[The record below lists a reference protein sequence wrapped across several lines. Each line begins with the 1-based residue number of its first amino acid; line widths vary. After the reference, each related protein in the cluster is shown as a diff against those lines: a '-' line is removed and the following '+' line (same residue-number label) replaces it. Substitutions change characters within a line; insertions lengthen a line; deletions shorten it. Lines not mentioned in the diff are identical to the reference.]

1 MKTVSDFLLCVGA
14 ACLLVG
20 CQPRGSNEI
29 RDPQAMLDLLA
40 GAAGRE
46 NTRIVI
52 PPGIYRFCDTKVRV
66 VSVEGLRKSRIVA
79 DGVTVVLKT
88 GQSFKLNDCKD
99 VTLMGLTVD
108 FDPLPF
114 SQGKIMEIDPVGKS
128 ITVALEDGYPLPES
142 LPKESRLHYG
152 VYDPATAEP
161 RSLLHDGFPDVVPIG
176 ERTYKLARASNGFLF
191 DSLGR
196 PDGAQVGDRISLYNR
211 QNSALEV
218 RRGSRVHLDR
228 VSVFAAPGFAIWE
241 VEGEGDNHYSRCR
254 IMRKPGTTRLL
265 SGCADGFHSYQVRK
279 GPLIERCEFSD
290 MVDDTIAIH
299 GFFSVVLESPSP
311 RAVYVVAPFGQDFFP
326 GAAVSFHEMPHG
338 KLLAGAVVKSVEALP
353 AASLSKPVEEVHRS
367 FIEQRLNM
375 RSLPTTQAAL
385 KVELDRDIALPPGT
399 LVLISSSGQCG
410 SGAIIRNNTLRRGH
424 MRGVLVKADNV
435 LIENNR
441 FESTGASAILIQPEL
456 FYLEG
461 PVGRGVTIRGN
472 IITHCGW
479 KILNQRFAFPGVGAI
494 QTGAWMARRQFPP
507 QFDPHPVI
515 GDVTITDNVIKDSGG
530 YGIVLGNVSAGRI
543 ANNTIE
549 KPFSKSGA
557 LESTGLDKM
566 FDSKE
571 HNLEKPADTR
581 ATPAGILV
589 YGSKDVDVSGNSVS
603 PTAGQGGLPALI
615 VGPWC
620 ENIGTSK

>member
-1 MKTVSDFLLCVGA
+1 MKKLHSVLLFAGACIFLS
-14 ACLLVG
+14 G
-20 CQPRGSNEI
+20 CTPRGSDEI
-29 RDPQAMLDLLA
+29 RDPQAMLDLFA
-40 GAAGRE
+40 KAAGKE
-46 NTRIVI
+46 NARIVI
-52 PPGIYRFCDTKVRV
+52 PPGIYRICDTKARA
-66 VSVEGLRKSRIVA
+66 VSVDGLRKSRIVA
-79 DGVTVVLKT
+79 DGVTVILKT
-88 GQSFKLNDCKD
+88 GQSFKLNDCED
-99 VTLMGLTVD
+99 VTLTGLTVD

-114 SQGKIMEIDPVGKS
+114 SQGKITEIDPVGKS
-128 ITVALEDGYPLPES
+128 ITVALEDGYPLLET

-152 VYDPATAEP
+152 VFDPVTAEP
-161 RSLLHDGFPDVVPIG
+161 RSLLHDGFPDVVPVG
-176 ERTYKLARASNGFLF
+176 ERTYKLSRASNGFLF

-211 QNSALEV
+211 QNSAIEV

-228 VSVFAAPGFAIWE
+228 VTVFAAPGFAIWE

-299 GFFSVVLESPSP
+299 GFFSIVLESLSP
-311 RAVYVVAPFGQDFFP
+311 RTVYVVSPFGQDFSA
-326 GAAVSFHEMPHG
+326 GAGVSFHEMPHG
-338 KLLAGAVVKSVEALP
+338 NLLAEAVVKSVEALP
-353 AASLSKPVEEVHRS
+353 AAALSKPVAEVHQA
-367 FIEQRLNM
+367 FIKQRLNM
-375 RSLPTTQAAL
+375 RSLPTTQAL
-385 KVELDRDIALPPGT
+385 KVELDRDIVVPPGK
-399 LVLISSSGQCG
+399 LVLISSGERCG
-410 SGAIIRNNTLRRGH
+410 SGAVIRNNTLRRGH

-456 FYLEG
+456 FFLEG
-461 PVGRGVTIRGN
+461 PICKGVTIRGN
-472 IITHCGW
+472 TITHCGW

-494 QTGAWMARRQFPP
+494 QTGTWMARRQFPP
-507 QFDPHPVI
+507 QFDPYPVI

-530 YGIVLGNVSAGRI
+530 YGIVLGNVSNGRI

-549 KPFSKSGA
+549 TPFSKSGA
-557 LESTGLDKM
+557 IESTGLDKM

-571 HNLEKPADTR
+571 HALEKPADPR

-589 YGSKDVDVSGNSVS
+589 YGSKDVDVSANSVS
-603 PTAGQGGLPALI
+603 PAVGQGGLPTLI

-620 ENIGTSK
+620 EKIGTSK